1 MTAGEQLYDGKA
13 KTLFAGP
20 SEDTIIQ
27 YFKDDA
33 TAFNAAKHDI
43 IEGKGILN
51 NLISEHIM
59 GYLAKNGVDN
69 HFVERLSPRE
79 QLVRKLDII
88 PLEVVVRNA
97 AAGSLIKRL
106 NGAHINL
113 HEGDRFSRP
122 LLEYCLKED
131 GLNDPFVSP
140 EEVTLFEITTQ
151 EELSQIDKTA
161 KQVNILLKE
170 LYESIGIRLID
181 FKLEFGRTIDGEIL
195 LADEISPDSCRLWDI
210 KTGEKK
216 DKDRFRQ
223 DLGGFIEA
231 YRDIATRF
239 GIDTSILDEKGTLD
253 EKGIFDKKE
262 KEQCG

>member
-20 SEDTIIQ
+20 LEDTIIQ

-43 IEGKGILN
+43 IKDKGILN

-59 GYLAKNGVDN
+59 VYLAQNGVAN
-69 HFVERLSPRE
+69 HFIKRLSPRE

-106 NGAHINL
+106 NGVHINL
-113 HEGDRFSRP
+113 HEGDSIFRPP

-131 GLNDPFVSP
+131 GLNDPFVSK
-140 EEVTLFEITTQ
+140 
-151 EELSQIDKTA
+151 EELMRFRIATKDALRKINKTA
-161 KQVNILLKE
+161 KQVNELLKE
-170 LYESIGIRLID
+170 LYESIDIRLID

-239 GIDTSILDEKGTLD
+239 GIDTSILDEKG
-253 EKGIFDKKE
+253 IFDKKE